1 MSTSPPWR
9 RVVPAAV
16 GLIALAFALSSIDP
30 GPAPAGS
37 NPAYS
42 QARAIFDDAYDA
54 AAWSARLPADYAL
67 PRIGRAGLTAWV
79 AALPLADDVR
89 ARLDARLAAEG
100 FVDELVPFALFVKET
115 YAAPGEPTFA
125 DWARGNFKFADGTRG
140 SVEVDWAVPGWET
153 SLFTFSPPFHL
164 RDNAAISLTQ
174 AGRLLRLYDAVYLQD
189 SPADAAVSAR
199 LVCEAD
205 DERLEGRMLRAKGI
219 VRELIADQEAGMDPG
234 DMKDAVGHVLRDDT
248 TLEAITLSLVDFV
261 DAEVCKHYRV
271 FAGQVLRERQLNTWL
286 STALLN
292 PARDEGW
299 TWLRWHAS
307 RHLAVQVVV
316 DGLQGHLVEAL
327 ASGEASSPFLTQ
339 VAAEDA
345 PGAVAAPKLRSAS
358 AGPAM
363 STAYLAYAA
372 KHGSTLTVP
381 TLAAAVR
388 SPGFAKHGISTTPTI
403 SVRNLPVVK
412 TGAGVA
418 GPNSTGIPNFHFV
431 DRTYIQDG
439 IQQGRPWYFY
449 GNDALQLTPLAAA
462 SGMKTM
468 FSRLRP
474 LVTMSC
480 GAQYDELAGYS
491 FDGFLS
497 LAIGETSRDFGDI
510 RCIAELGRRA
520 INEQRIAE
528 LRTSLLARGP
538 LLHETHH
545 PWELYDRWAQAQEED
560 AVRREVAELALLLP
574 ESMPD
579 YLLYYN
585 PWPDHFAHAKGPFAD
600 EIIGPTGELV
610 RLDHWLG
617 RISETY
623 TEAGVADRTLYGMAG
638 DHGLT
643 PVRWLVSPEAEF
655 IDGLKRAGVPLVVTK
670 ISSDEGEGPKLTH
683 RLKPPSMRGFDLVVA
698 STAGGNYMMDFFV
711 DQDAN
716 WARQPVLP
724 ELQALRTLGG
734 KTMDVPK
741 ELLTRL
747 GDSLDYLVVRETTC
761 DPDGGAAVVMGPRAG
776 RVATTTIER
785 RGHSIWVGVEGGDL
799 LGLADRSPY
808 ETLNPVAVADAD
820 TLRDHCL
827 AANRADPSSWCA
839 EAEWRALTRFNRRP
853 DAVTQLAHLYDTD
866 RAGTVNLFP
875 RDGVGYNTKVPGRH
889 AGESFH
895 EKDAFVGIWGAPVQP
910 GTELPTMVNG
920 SLAQAMYGW
929 ISGTQPVEGED
940 GWGWPAWPAGVVRE

>member
-1 MSTSPPWR
+1 MLAHSRWGRPLGS
-9 RVVPAAV
+9 
-16 GLIALAFALSSIDP
+16 ALALAALALALSSIDP

-37 NPAYS
+37 NPAYA
-42 QARAIFDDAYDA
+42 QARALLDDAFDA
-54 AAWSARLPADYAL
+54 TAWSARLPADYAL
-67 PRIGRAGLTAWV
+67 PRMGRAGLVAWV
-79 AALPLADDVR
+79 ATLTLPDEVR
-89 ARLDARLAAEG
+89 SRVDARLAAEG

-115 YAAPGEPTFA
+115 YAAPEEPTFA
-125 DWARGNFKFADGTRG
+125 EWARGTLK
-140 SVEVDWAVPGWET
+140 VDPAIPGWET
-153 SLFTFSPPFHL
+153 STFTFSPPRESEGGGGL
-164 RDNAAISLTQ
+164 PLAQAA
-174 AGRLLRLYDAVYLQD
+174 RFLRLYDAVYLQD
-189 SPADAAVSAR
+189 TAATAAVTDR

-205 DERLEGRMLRAKGI
+205 DTRMEARMLRAKTI
-219 VRELIADQEAGMDPG
+219 VRELLADQEAGMDAG

-248 TLEAITLSLVDFV
+248 TLEAITLSLIDFV
-261 DAEVCKHYRV
+261 DAEVCKHYRI
-271 FAGQVLRERQLNTWL
+271 FAGQVLRERQMNTWL

-292 PARDEGW
+292 PERDDGW
-299 TWLRWHAS
+299 TWLRWHGS
-307 RHLAVQVVV
+307 RHIAVQVVV
-316 DGLQGHLVEAL
+316 DGLQGHLVESL
-327 ASGEASSPFLTQ
+327 ASGASAGASAGPQSPFLAQ

-345 PGAVAAPKLRSAS
+345 PGAIPAPKLRSAS
-358 AGPAM
+358 PGPGM
-363 STAYLAYAA
+363 TTKYLHYAA
-372 KHGSTLTVP
+372 EHGSSLKLP
-381 TLAAAVR
+381 TLAAAVA
-388 SPGFAKHGISTTPTI
+388 SPGFARHGISTTPTI

-412 TGAGVA
+412 TGAAVA
-418 GPNSTGIPNFHFV
+418 GPGSTGIPNFHFV
-431 DRTYIQDG
+431 DRTYVHEG
-439 IQQGRPWYFY
+439 VQQGRPWYFY

-462 SGMKTM
+462 SVMKTM

-510 RCIAELGRRA
+510 RCVAELGRRA
-520 INEQRIAE
+520 KNELRIAE
-528 LRTSLLARGP
+528 LRASLLARESI
-538 LLHETHH
+538 LHEDHH

-617 RISETY
+617 RITETY
-623 TEAGVADRTLYGMAG
+623 AEARLSDRTLFGMAG

-655 IDGLKRAGVPLVVTK
+655 IEGLKRAGLPLVVTK

-683 RLKPPSMRGFDLVVA
+683 RLRPPSMRGFDLVVA

-711 DQDAN
+711 DQGDN
-716 WARQPVLP
+716 WARQPVLA
-724 ELQALRTLGG
+724 ELKALRTIGG
-734 KTMDVPK
+734 KTIDVPK
-741 ELLTRL
+741 ELLARL
-747 GDSLDYLVVRETTC
+747 GDSLDYLVVREAPCT
-761 DPDGGAAVVMGPRAG
+761 PDGGTVAAMGPRG
-776 RVATTTIER
+776 GVVATATIER
-785 RGHSIWVGVEGGDL
+785 RGRAIWVEQQGADL
-799 LGLADRSPY
+799 LGLSERSPY
-808 ETLNPVAVADAD
+808 ETLDPVAVADAD

-827 AANRADPSSWCA
+827 SANREDPASWCA
-839 EAEWRALTRFNRRP
+839 ESEWRALTRFNRRP
-853 DAVTQLAHLYDTD
+853 DAVTQLAHLYDID

-895 EKDAFVGIWGAPVQP
+895 EKDAFVGIWGASVKA
-910 GTELPTMVNG
+910 GVELPPTVNG
-920 SLAQAMYGW
+920 SLAQAMYAW
-929 ISGTQPVEGED
+929 ISGTKPVEGED
-940 GWGWPAWPAGVVRE
+940 GWGWPAWPEGLIAE

>member
-1 MSTSPPWR
+1 MLPSSLR
-9 RVVPAAV
+9 RRPVVA
-16 GLIALAFALSSIDP
+16 LIPLSALALALASIDL

-37 NPAYS
+37 NPAYA
-42 QARAIFDDAYDA
+42 QARALLDDAFDA
-54 AAWSARLPADYAL
+54 TAWSARLPADYAL
-67 PRIGRAGLTAWV
+67 PRIGRAGLAAWLV
-79 AALPLADDVR
+79 SLPLADDVR
-89 ARLDARLAAEG
+89 GRIDARLLAEG

-115 YAAPGEPTFA
+115 YAAPAEPTFA
-125 DWARGNFKFADGTRG
+125 EWARGTLQ
-140 SVEVDWAVPGWET
+140 VEPAVPGWET
-153 SLFTFSPPFHL
+153 SLFTFNPPIHL
-164 RDNAAISLTQ
+164 RDSSAISLTQ
-174 AGRLLRLYDAVYLQD
+174 AARLLRLYDAAYLQD
-189 SPADAAVSAR
+189 ATAAASVTDR

-205 DERLEGRMLRAKGI
+205 DARMEARMLRAKPI
-219 VRELIADQEAGMDPG
+219 VRELLADQEAGMGPG

-248 TLEAITLSLVDFV
+248 TLEAITLSLIDFL
-261 DAEVCKHYRV
+261 DAEVCKHYRI
-271 FAGQVLRERQLNTWL
+271 FAGQVLRERQMNTWL

-292 PARDEGW
+292 PTRDDGW

-307 RHLAVQVVV
+307 RHVAVQVVV
-316 DGLQGHLVEAL
+316 DGLQGHLVESL
-327 ASGEASSPFLTQ
+327 ASGASAGSPSPFLTQ

-345 PGAVAAPKLRSAS
+345 AGAIPAPKLRSAS
-358 AGPAM
+358 AGPSM
-363 STAYLAYAA
+363 TTTYLHYAA
-372 KHGSTLTVP
+372 KHGSSLTLP
-381 TLAAAVR
+381 TLAAAVA
-388 SPGFAKHGISTTPTI
+388 SPGFARHGISTTPTI

-412 TGAGVA
+412 TGAAVA
-418 GPNSTGIPNFHFV
+418 GPASTGIPNFHFV
-431 DRTYIQDG
+431 DRTYVHDG
-439 IQQGRPWYFY
+439 VQQGRPWYFY

-497 LAIGETSRDFGDI
+497 LAIGEASRDFGDI
-510 RCIAELGRRA
+510 RCVAELGRRA
-520 INEQRIAE
+520 QNERRIAE
-528 LRTSLLARGP
+528 LRTSLLAREAI
-538 LLHETHH
+538 LHEVHH
-545 PWELYDRWAQAQEED
+545 PWERYDRWAQAQEED

-617 RISETY
+617 RIGETY
-623 TEAGVADRTLYGMAG
+623 AEAGISDRTLYGMAG

-655 IDGLKRAGVPLVVTK
+655 IEGLKRSGVPLVVTK

-683 RLKPPSMRGFDLVVA
+683 RLRPPSMRGFDLVVA

-711 DQDAN
+711 DQGES
-716 WARQPVLP
+716 WARQPLRS
-724 ELQALRTLGG
+724 ELQVLQTLGG
-734 KTMDVPK
+734 KTIDVPK

-747 GDSLDYLVVRETTC
+747 GDSLDYLVVREAPCT
-761 DPDGGAAVVMGPRAG
+761 PDGGSVVVMGPRAG
-776 RVATTTIER
+776 AVTTTTIQR
-785 RGHSIWVGVEGGDL
+785 RGRAIWVDQQGGDL
-799 LGLADRSPY
+799 LGLAERSPY
-808 ETLNPVAVADAD
+808 EALDPVAVADAD

-827 AANRADPSSWCA
+827 AANRMNPATWCL
-839 EAEWRALTRFNRRP
+839 EAEWRALTRFNQRP

-895 EKDAFVGIWGAPVQP
+895 EKDAFVGIWGVPVKTA
-910 GTELPTMVNG
+910 GELPPMVNG
-920 SLAQAMYGW
+920 SLAQAMYAW
-929 ISGTQPVEGED
+929 ISGTQPIEGED
-940 GWGWPAWPAGVVRE
+940 GWGWPGWPAGLIGG